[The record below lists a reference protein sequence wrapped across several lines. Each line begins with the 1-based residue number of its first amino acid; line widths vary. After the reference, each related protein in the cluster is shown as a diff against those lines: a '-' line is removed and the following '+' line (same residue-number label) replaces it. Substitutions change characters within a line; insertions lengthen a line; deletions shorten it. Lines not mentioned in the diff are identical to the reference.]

1 MTAKIPPEPDLTR
14 LAGLDPELR
23 TLPAGSLLW
32 RVYFRAG
39 THPTRWRDFRHYGP
53 TDARFDHH
61 PNLRPGLQAQAVM
74 YLAESPI
81 SCLAEVFQQTRVI
94 HRENRQ
100 PWLVGLRLATTV
112 RLLDLSGAFPTRAGA
127 SMGLMSG
134 PRSVGR
140 NWARG
145 FHRAYPALQGLYY
158 PSSMHANRPALALN
172 ERAEAAGAIPGIPQF
187 HRALAD
193 PALLT
198 VLKNAALDIG
208 FALG

>member
-1 MTAKIPPEPDLTR
+1 MTARIPAEPDSER
-14 LAGLDPELR
+14 LAELDPELR

-39 THPTRWRDFRHYGP
+39 AHPTRWRDFRHYGP
-53 TDARFDHH
+53 ADARFDHH
-61 PNLRPGLQAQAVM
+61 RDLRPGLQAQAVM
-74 YLAESPI
+74 YLAESPTT
-81 SCLAEVFQQTRVI
+81 CLAEVFQKTRVI
-94 HRENRQ
+94 HRESRQ
-100 PWLVGLRLATTV
+100 PWLVGLRLAAAV
-112 RLLDLSGAFPTRAGA
+112 DLLDLSGAFPTRAGA

-145 FHRAYPALQGLYY
+145 FHRAYPAIHGLSY
-158 PSSMHANRPALALN
+158 PSSMHANRPALVLN
-172 ERAEAAGAIPGIPQF
+172 ERAEAAGVIPVIPQF

-193 PALLT
+193 PALLA